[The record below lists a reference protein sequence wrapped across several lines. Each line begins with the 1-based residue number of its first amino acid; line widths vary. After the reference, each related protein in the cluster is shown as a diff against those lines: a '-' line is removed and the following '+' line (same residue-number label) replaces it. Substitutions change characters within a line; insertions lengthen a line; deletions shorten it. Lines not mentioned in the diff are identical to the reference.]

1 MRRFGQIND
10 QTQNERRKQG
20 EEVRFDS
27 EEFLSPVGEMG
38 RQQASPTILGATVG
52 KHLLDEWKK
61 GVEQRKNFCTSP
73 QELRSNEGHGTN

>member
-1 MRRFGQIND
+1 MREGNR
-10 QTQNERRKQG
+10 ERTLGSILRN
-20 EEVRFDS
+20 F
-27 EEFLSPVGEMG
+27 FLLHLHRPVGEMG

-52 KHLLDEWKK
+52 KHLLDEWNK